1 MLVFKKIRE
10 SDWGAYHD
18 IDIESFSED
27 KIEKRDFLRWLESD
41 GFIGS
46 YSQDKLVGYLML
58 RAMGDYGNLARIAV
72 NKSERGKG
80 YGFKLMDRA
89 EVYFRDRNVKK
100 IELYVETKN
109 DVAISLYK
117 KSGYSLLFES
127 WHYII
132 EENFVKKIEEET
144 TPTDSAEMRIQSS
157 EDYENI
163 VSTFPSINKEELK
176 NHLLFHLFLLVLQRC
191 KVILLSPFLSVKVL
205 YESLE

>member
-1 MLVFKKIRE
+1 
-10 SDWGAYHD
+10 
-18 IDIESFSED
+18 
-27 KIEKRDFLRWLESD
+27 
-41 GFIGS
+41 
-46 YSQDKLVGYLML
+46 ML

-176 NHLLFHLFLLVLQRC
+176 HHLLFHLFLLVLQRC